1 MTDPYEILGVSPNAT
16 EEEIK
21 AAYKQLAR
29 KYHPDNYE
37 NNPLSDL
44 ALEKMKEINVAYD
57 EAIKRLK
64 EGKSS
69 QNTNYGNTA
78 YGGRT
83 LFEQIRVDVNAGRLD
98 KADSELNGVPERDRG
113 AEWNFLKGSVLYKR
127 GWYSEAYR
135 YFAKA
140 SQMEPNNM
148 EYRTAC
154 DNAQQTT
161 QQNRGY
167 NPYGDT
173 YTNRPYNTSNGDCSV
188 CQVCQTLYCL
198 DCCCECMGGDL
209 IRCC

>member
-1 MTDPYEILGVSPNAT
+1 MDPYEVLGVSPNAT

-64 EGKSS
+64 NKNTSS
-69 QNTNYGNTA
+69 QGYYDA
-78 YGGRT
+78 SYGGRT
-83 LFEQIRVDVNAGRLD
+83 VYEQIRVDINGGRLD
-98 KADSELNGVPERDRG
+98 KADSALNSISEADRG
-113 AEWNFLKGSVLYKR
+113 AEWHFLKGSILYKR
-127 GWYSEAYR
+127 RWYSEAYR

-140 SQMEPNNM
+140 AQMEPNNM

-154 DNAQQTT
+154 NNAQNTT
-161 QQNRGY
+161 QQNRGF
-167 NPYGDT
+167 NPYENT
-173 YTNRPYNTSNGDCSV
+173 YSNGAYRTDNGCTV
-188 CQVCQTLYCL
+188 CDVCQTLYCA

>member
-1 MTDPYEILGVSPNAT
+1 MNPYEVLGVSPDAT

-57 EAIKRLK
+57 EAMKRLK
-64 EGKSS
+64 EGNSS
-69 QNTNYGNTA
+69 QGSYSSSSYTGRTA
-78 YGGRT
+78 Y
-83 LFEQIRVDVNAGRLD
+83 EQIRVDINASRLD
-98 KADSELNGVPERDRG
+98 KADSALNGFAERDRD
-113 AEWNFLKGSVLYKR
+113 AEWHFLKGSVLYKR

-140 SQMEPNNM
+140 SQMEPNNR
-148 EYRTAC
+148 EYSTAC
-154 DNAQQTT
+154 DNAQRTT

-167 NPYGDT
+167 NPYGET
-173 YTNRPYNTSNGDCSV
+173 YRNGPYNTQNGCSV
-188 CQVCQTLYCL
+188 CDVCQTLYCM